1 MTRKVVIDK
10 QTRVFD
16 DFFKIDEFFVSHQ
29 KVDGTMSVD
38 QRRLVF
44 ERGDAVAV
52 LLLNLDTKCVVLVRQ
67 FRIPTLVG
75 RKRDVESNTDGWIT
89 EVVSGMINQNE
100 TPEAAIV
107 RETMEET
114 GYEISNPKFIT
125 RFFSSPGGMS
135 ERIFLYFSEVREA
148 DGRGKGGGIE
158 NEDIEIVEMPLDELF
173 DQLRKGLIEDPKLIV
188 GAYWLLEYRKFI
200 DI

>member
-1 MTRKVVIDK
+1 MIRKVVIDK

-52 LLLNLDTKCVVLVRQ
+52 LLLNLDSKCVVLVRQ

-114 GYEISNPKFIT
+114 G
-125 RFFSSPGGMS
+125 
-135 ERIFLYFSEVREA
+135 
-148 DGRGKGGGIE
+148 
-158 NEDIEIVEMPLDELF
+158 
-173 DQLRKGLIEDPKLIV
+173 
-188 GAYWLLEYRKFI
+188 
-200 DI
+200 